1 MSGTL
6 IKTAIIGGTGLSH
19 LEGLCIHREGVA
31 ETVWGSVSAPILVGD
46 FHDQE
51 VAFLARHSADHS
63 LPPHKI
69 NYRANIQALKDL
81 NVKQIIAVNAVGGIT
96 NSMCSGMICMPDQ
109 IIDYTAGRE
118 HTFFSDDF
126 SLEKHVDFTMPY
138 DDKLRQLLVSSAEKA
153 GVAVVSRGVYGCVNG
168 PRLETAAEV
177 LRMERDGCD
186 LTGMTGMPEASL
198 ARELEIPYASVC
210 LVVNQAAGKIE
221 GVISINAIRQVLA
234 EGMKR
239 VGRLLGAMLSS

>member
-6 IKTAIIGGTGLSH
+6 IKTAIIGGTGLSD
-19 LEGLCIHREGVA
+19 LEGLCPRRQGAA
-31 ETVWGSVSAPILVGD
+31 ETIWGSVSAPVLVGD

-81 NVKQIIAVNAVGGIT
+81 NVEQIIAVNAVGGIT
-96 NSMCSGMICMPDQ
+96 DPMCSGMICIPDQ

-118 HTFFSDDF
+118 HTFFSDNF
-126 SLEKHVDFTMPY
+126 SVSKHIDFTMPY
-138 DDKLRQLLVSSAEKA
+138 DHKLRQLLISSAKKS
-153 GVAVVSRGVYGCVNG
+153 GVAVVNSGVYGCVNG
-168 PRLETAAEV
+168 PRFETAAEV

-186 LTGMTGMPEASL
+186 LAGMTGMPETSL
-198 ARELEIPYASVC
+198 ARELEIPYASIC
-210 LVVNQAAGKIE
+210 LVVNQAAGKAEEI
-221 GVISINAIRQVLA
+221 ITIDAIRQVLA

-239 VGRLLGAMLSS
+239 VGRLLGAIL